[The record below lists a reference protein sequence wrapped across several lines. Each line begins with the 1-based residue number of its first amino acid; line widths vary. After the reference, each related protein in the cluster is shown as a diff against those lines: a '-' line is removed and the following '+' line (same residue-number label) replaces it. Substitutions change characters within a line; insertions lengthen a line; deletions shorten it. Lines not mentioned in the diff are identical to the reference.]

1 MSDQADQP
9 SPYDDGE
16 RAERPVLWGL
26 VALLGVGLVIG
37 LLAAGGVTVAVKV
50 LGLGGEESQAA
61 SGRTSDEQSMY
72 LPTPSPTTS
81 SGDGGAG
88 PLVSGAGKQPSES
101 RSASE
106 GTQPINLTAG
116 QDSVGAMEQ
125 IDLTGDYDGGEG
137 AVLQVQRKESGSWSD
152 FPVTVTVSGGQF
164 ATYVQTGQTGKNVFR
179 VVDSNTGDA
188 SNPVTVQV
196 G

>member
-1 MSDQADQP
+1 MSDQVDQP

-50 LGLGGEESQAA
+50 LGLGGGEGQAA
-61 SGRTSDEQSMY
+61 AGGSSDEQSMY
-72 LPTPSPTTS
+72 LPTPSPTS
-81 SGDGGAG
+81 SGGDGAG
-88 PLVSGAGKQPSES
+88 PLVSGAGKEPSES
-101 RSASE
+101 GSASE

-179 VVDSNTGDA
+179 VVDSNTGEA

>member
-9 SPYDDGE
+9 SPYDEGE
-16 RAERPVLWGL
+16 PAERPVLWGL

-50 LGLGGEESQAA
+50 LGLGGDEGQAA
-61 SGRTSDEQSMY
+61 AGGSSGEQSMY

-81 SGDGGAG
+81 GGEDGAG

-101 RSASE
+101 GSASE

-164 ATYVQTGQTGKNVFR
+164 TTYVQTGQTGKNIFR
-179 VVDSNTGDA
+179 VVDSNTGEA